1 MTGGGEFAVDFAGV
15 DSGRVLVGQRQF
27 WRKPSVFATRSVS
40 EGLYLTRSLAYAS
53 GYYFGKSGAV
63 QLRLCLIRLTLCN
76 FIKIRTRHS
85 SNPATASEISQL
97 LTSRTFFAIDRLAAK
112 R

>member
-1 MTGGGEFAVDFAGV
+1 MRVAERHRLRSSVAPPTVIPTLKRRLLIIKAVREK
-15 DSGRVLVGQRQF
+15 SEIPNSSMCLIGQRQF

-63 QLRLCLIRLTLCN
+63 QLGDDKTVDARG
-76 FIKIRTRHS
+76 
-85 SNPATASEISQL
+85 
-97 LTSRTFFAIDRLAAK
+97 
-112 R
+112 